1 MAAMM
6 RAYLAV
12 ESRLLVLVV
21 ALAMVRRGGEH

>member
-1 MAAMM
+1 MI

-21 ALAMVRRGGEH
+21 ALAMVRRGGERDA